1 MELNFAILVVL
12 HRFVAACTSSPTTVL
27 SSALAVFTS
36 FIIQGVHTDTYAH
49 DALRITSFHRH
60 TKEANNRGAI
70 NNNALF
76 FAFTSFAS
84 SGYIHKSPRH
94 FHTTTSTTDTSSSM
108 LKQKPSPSHL
118 LLPCTNSALRCD
130 SVLLNR
136 LCFPYSSLSQN
147 SNSVKPFR
155 TSSPLTAP
163 LLPSPS
169 AAAKARKA
177 GLRHFLHLQRF
188 LLFSPTLLVVAWLRP
203 QHRHAIDPNSAPT
216 QHPRAR
222 TTLTTAT
229 TVKTRNNLQIY
240 PPTLSI

>member
-1 MELNFAILVVL
+1 MHSSTPPTQWNSTLPFWGVL
-12 HRFVAACTSSPTTVL
+12 HRFVAACTSSPTTLL

-108 LKQKPSPSHL
+108 LLQKPSPSHL

-136 LCFPYSSLSQN
+136 LCFPYSSPSQN

-155 TSSPLTAP
+155 TSSPLTTP
-163 LLPSPS
+163 LLPPPS
-169 AAAKARKA
+169 AVAKARKA
-177 GLRHFLHLQRF
+177 GLRHFLHLNAST
-188 LLFSPTLLVVAWLRP
+188 FSSVL
-203 QHRHAIDPNSAPT
+203 PNSLG
-216 QHPRAR
+216 RR
-222 TTLTTAT
+222 LVTTAASP
-229 TVKTRNNLQIY
+229 RD
-240 PPTLSI
+240 

>member
-1 MELNFAILVVL
+1 M
-12 HRFVAACTSSPTTVL
+12 
-27 SSALAVFTS
+27 
-36 FIIQGVHTDTYAH
+36 HTDTYAH

-108 LKQKPSPSHL
+108 LLQKPSPSHL

-136 LCFPYSSLSQN
+136 LCFPYSSPSQN

-155 TSSPLTAP
+155 TSSPLTTSP
-163 LLPSPS
+163 LPPPS
-169 AAAKARKA
+169 AVAKARKA
-177 GLRHFLHLQRF
+177 GLRHFLHLNASTVVF
-188 LLFSPTLLVVAWLRP
+188 CSPQLSWSSLGYDHSIATRLIQIQP
-203 QHRHAIDPNSAPT
+203 QHSIHA
-216 QHPRAR
+216 PRYLDNGDDCQNA
-222 TTLTTAT
+222 
-229 TVKTRNNLQIY
+229 Q
-240 PPTLSI
+240 